1 MIPAEYFPSADLNC
15 GKGPKK
21 AVSGLY
27 FLFLEA
33 DIISSVLEEEV
44 SFSFFLSELIEALS
58 ISALGN
64 TFFNSSIIIS
74 N

>member
-44 SFSFFLSELIEALS
+44 SSIRTKILIQGDKYGS
-58 ISALGN
+58 C
-64 TFFNSSIIIS
+64 
-74 N
+74 